1 MICRS
6 CLRQAWRRLPQRSAL
21 PLSRPFTSTV
31 RARNAAAP
39 DAPPL
44 AAAGT
49 TPEAGND
56 ADADTAAADAPLSSC
71 PKGTVLTGLNFY
83 KNKTDPVAM
92 ADKDYPAWLW
102 TCLEVKQKA
111 SGDGDD
117 GAGGDEFSKSKK
129 QRRAAAK
136 RQRLLEAKILAS
148 GDLSALAPKI
158 PLQQQS
164 INLPGGEDGT
174 TESAVFAA
182 EKREELRQAMRRE
195 RKAKIKESNY
205 LKSM

>member
-6 CLRQAWRRLPQRSAL
+6 CLRQVWRLPQRPAL
-21 PLSRPFTSTV
+21 LLSRPFATTF
-31 RARNAAAP
+31 RARNAAPAAP
-39 DAPPL
+39 DAPSL
-44 AAAGT
+44 AAAT
-49 TPEAGND
+49 APDAGGD
-56 ADADTAAADAPLSSC
+56 GAAADAPLSSC
-71 PKGTVLTGLNFY
+71 PKGTIMTGLNFY

-92 ADKDYPAWLW
+92 ADKDYPEWLW

-111 SGDGDD
+111 AGDGDEAA
-117 GAGGDEFSKSKK
+117 GADEFSKSKK

-136 RQRLLEAKILAS
+136 RQRLLEAKMLAS

-164 INLPGGEDGT
+164 INLPGGEDGSV
-174 TESAVFAA
+174 EGAVLAA

>member
-6 CLRQAWRRLPQRSAL
+6 CLRQAWRLPQRPAL
-21 PLSRPFTSTV
+21 PLSRPFTTTF
-31 RARNAAAP
+31 RARDAAPAAP

-44 AAAGT
+44 AAAA
-49 TPEAGND
+49 PEAGGGD
-56 ADADTAAADAPLSSC
+56 AADAPLSSC

-83 KNKTDPVAM
+83 KNKADPVAM
-92 ADKDYPAWLW
+92 ADKDYPDWLW

-111 SGDGDD
+111 AGDGDD
-117 GAGGDEFSKSKK
+117 AAGADEFSKSKK

-174 TESAVFAA
+174 TESAVRAA